1 MSSSEYSQD
10 PDQVKSFQAAVLE
23 LNNDDQVVQVVRD
36 KDRFGFKKCLSMVS
50 QLEFESKG
58 DKNHQ
63 HC

>member
-36 KDRFGFKKCLSMVS
+36 KDRFGFKKCLSKVS
-50 QLEFESKG
+50 QLELESKR
-58 DKNHQ
+58 DKK
-63 HC
+63 